1 MRKLREWWKQRNQ
14 LITIFSKMRRPASLT
29 KLYVVDVGGPVPAEQ
44 AEALNRMFDPLR
56 KKYGIDFI
64 VLEPGIRLRRF
75 DDI

>member
-14 LITIFSKMRRPASLT
+14 LITIFSKIRRPASVT
-29 KLYVVDVGGPVPAEQ
+29 GLYVVDVGGQVSQEQ
-44 AEALNRMFDPLR
+44 AEALDRMFGPLR